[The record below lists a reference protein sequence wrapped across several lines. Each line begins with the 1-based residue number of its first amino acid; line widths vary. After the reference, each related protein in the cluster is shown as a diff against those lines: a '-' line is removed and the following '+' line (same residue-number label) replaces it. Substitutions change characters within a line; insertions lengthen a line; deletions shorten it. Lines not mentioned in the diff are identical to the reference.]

1 MAGTTVR
8 SRRLYGPVHAT
19 TGGAT
24 LVYTVPAGRTAV
36 VRSMVLVNLGTVTSE
51 GRVFLVNGP
60 VANGRV
66 YNVNLDAKEAV
77 FVQDLV
83 FNPGDEVRITS
94 NTTGGG
100 PIGFALYGSL
110 LDGEPE

>member
-1 MAGTTVR
+1 MAGEVR

-19 TGGAT
+19 TGGPS
-24 LVYTVPAGRTAV
+24 LVYTVPSGRTAV
-36 VRSMVLVNLGTVTSE
+36 VRSMVIVNNGTVTSE
-51 GRVFLVNGP
+51 ARVLLVNGP

-66 YNVNLDAKEAV
+66 YNVELLAKGSV

-94 NTTGGG
+94 NTVGGG
-100 PIGFALYGSL
+100 PIAFALYGSL
-110 LDGEPE
+110 LDGAPA